1 MYNNSFVR
9 KLRSSPTVVTDID
22 DNSTCSCNT
31 NTKLI
36 FGDKCSSWLLALFLV
51 ANSNSS
57 NYSSLSLSQS
67 LTDILWHHFHFVHCM
82 VGFNSV
88 HYLKFFQYGCR
99 NTVENGLIFW
109 IKTIKKTL
117 LFATREFLILF
128 PIHFSWFIIFSELDI
143 FLLSHSKLC
152 QYYSYSKYPGASGM
166 ETVYNNFYFSFPRFV
181 PLSSHLMF

>member
-57 NYSSLSLSQS
+57 NYCSPSLSLSVTHS
-67 LTDILWHHFHFVHCM
+67 VCLSHFVT
-82 VGFNSV
+82 S
-88 HYLKFFQYGCR
+88 
-99 NTVENGLIFW
+99 
-109 IKTIKKTL
+109 
-117 LFATREFLILF
+117 
-128 PIHFSWFIIFSELDI
+128 LDSAGQCGSNI
-143 FLLSHSKLC
+143 AAPSHM
-152 QYYSYSKYPGASGM
+152 KYF
-166 ETVYNNFYFSFPRFV
+166 YN
-181 PLSSHLMF
+181 